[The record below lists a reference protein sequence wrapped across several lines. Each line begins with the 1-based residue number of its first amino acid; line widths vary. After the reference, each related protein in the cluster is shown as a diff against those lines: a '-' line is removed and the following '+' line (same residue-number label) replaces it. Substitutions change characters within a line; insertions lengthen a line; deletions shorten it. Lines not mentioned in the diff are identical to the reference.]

1 MIILIEHINQIL
13 WAIATA
19 MIVLSGFYFTKKL
32 KGVQFRFSSMIH
44 HLFEKEKKNGGISP
58 IQTLM
63 MSLAGRIGVGSIAG
77 VALAIYIGGVGS
89 IFWMWMIALM
99 TGANTF
105 VETVLGVK
113 FKEKDEG
120 KIYVGGPSYYL
131 KNGLHKPHLG
141 KMYAILIIMSYVIG
155 FLGIQSNTITRSCQE
170 IFSVPSCLIGLVI
183 VLLSG
188 MIIFGGVKKIADV
201 TSKLVPIMTLV
212 YVATALVIVVMNI
225 HMIPTIFIQILKQAF
240 RIDAFFS
247 AFLPTF
253 IVGIQRGLF
262 SNEAGM
268 GTGSIVASATDSN
281 NAKKQGYLQVLGIY
295 VTTFLICT
303 STAMIIL
310 TSDYASFTSIDM
322 NGIEL
327 TQYAFH
333 YHLGDFGT
341 IIVFLSILLFSFST
355 ILTGYY
361 YGESSLKY
369 ILGKTN
375 VKKVTILKM
384 ITLFFL
390 LLGSIVSANI
400 LWKIVDIF
408 VALLAI
414 INTYAIL
421 KLQKVVEKET

>member
-1 MIILIEHINQIL
+1 
-13 WAIATA
+13 
-19 MIVLSGFYFTKKL
+19 
-32 KGVQFRFSSMIH
+32 
-44 HLFEKEKKNGGISP
+44 
-58 IQTLM
+58 
-63 MSLAGRIGVGSIAG
+63 
-77 VALAIYIGGVGS
+77 
-89 IFWMWMIALM
+89 
-99 TGANTF
+99 
-105 VETVLGVK
+105 
-113 FKEKDEG
+113 
-120 KIYVGGPSYYL
+120 
-131 KNGLHKPHLG
+131 
-141 KMYAILIIMSYVIG
+141 
-155 FLGIQSNTITRSCQE
+155 
-170 IFSVPSCLIGLVI
+170 
-183 VLLSG
+183 
-188 MIIFGGVKKIADV
+188 
-201 TSKLVPIMTLV
+201 
-212 YVATALVIVVMNI
+212 
-225 HMIPTIFIQILKQAF
+225 
-240 RIDAFFS
+240 
-247 AFLPTF
+247 
-253 IVGIQRGLF
+253 
-262 SNEAGM
+262 
-268 GTGSIVASATDSN
+268 
-281 NAKKQGYLQVLGIY
+281 
-295 VTTFLICT
+295 
-303 STAMIIL
+303 MIIL

>member
-1 MIILIEHINQIL
+1 MIEHINQIL

-44 HLFEKEKKNGGISP
+44 HLFEKEEKNGGISP

-89 IFWMWMIALM
+89 IFWMWIIALV

-141 KMYAILIIMSYVIG
+141 KTYAILIILSYVIG

-170 IFSVPSCLIGLVI
+170 IFSVSSCLIGLVI

>member
-1 MIILIEHINQIL
+1 MIILIEQINQIL

-19 MIVLSGFYFTKKL
+19 MIVLSGLYFTKKL
-32 KGVQFRFSSMIH
+32 KGVQFRFPSMIY
-44 HLFEKEKKNGGISP
+44 HLFEKEEKKGGISP

-63 MSLAGRIGVGSIAG
+63 MSLGGRIGVGSIAG
-77 VALAIYIGGVGS
+77 VALAIYIGGIGS
-89 IFWMWMIALM
+89 VFWMWIIALI

-105 VETVLGVK
+105 AETVLGMK
-113 FKEKDEG
+113 YKERDEG

-131 KNGLHKPHLG
+131 KNILHKPYLG
-141 KMYAILIIMSYVIG
+141 KIYAILIIMSYIIG

-170 IFSVPSCLIGLVI
+170 MFSVPSWVIGI
-183 VLLSG
+183 FIAFLSG
-188 MIIFGGVKKIADV
+188 IIIFGGVKKIANV
-201 TSKLVPIMTLV
+201 TSKLVPIMMII
-212 YVATALVIVVMNI
+212 YVVTAFLIVTMNI
-225 HMIPTIFIQILKQAF
+225 RMIPNIFIGILKQAF
-240 RIDAFFS
+240 RFDAFFS

-262 SNEAGM
+262 SNEAGI
-268 GTGSIVASATDSN
+268 GTGSIVASTTNSN
-281 NAKKQGYLQVLGIY
+281 NVKKQGYLQVLGIY
-295 VTTFLICT
+295 ITTFLICT

-327 TQYAFH
+327 THHAFY
-333 YHLGDFGT
+333 YHLGNFGAT
-341 IIVFLSILLFSFST
+341 IVLFSILLFSFST

-369 ILGKTN
+369 ILGK
-375 VKKVTILKM
+375 VHFKELILLKSF
-384 ITLFFL
+384 TLLFL
-390 LLGSIVSANI
+390 LLGSIISANT

-421 KLQKVVEKET
+421 KLQKVVEKEI